1 MVDGCFL
8 ASGEGGSLWLI
19 GSFDRWWPG
28 WAAGG
33 ESRRRLVVFRGRW
46 KYLSRWL
53 AEVASPVAG
62 GGRFAG
68 GEAERGC

>member
-8 ASGEGGSLWLI
+8 ASGEGGSLWLM
-19 GSFDRWWPG
+19 GAFDRWWPG

-53 AEVASPVAG
+53 AEVASPVA
-62 GGRFAG
+62 RR
-68 GEAERGC
+68 RGDVE